1 MTAGVQSTPT
11 VTNVFPPD
19 NLLISPCKPTPAG
32 ESLIDLAIAQN
43 TNVGCI
49 AKWQKQ
55 MQKIRDNKVKQ
66 EALYAKP

>member
-1 MTAGVQSTPT
+1 

-19 NLLISPCKPTPAG
+19 NLLVNPCKPVSAG

-49 AKWQKQ
+49 AKWENQ
-55 MQKIRDNKVKQ
+55 MNKIRDNKKKQ
-66 EALYAKP
+66 EALYNVR